1 MNTSNSQSKHSFP
14 LTLLQN
20 PNDCENQVSQHEVAE
35 KEGIIRTTLKGC
47 GINIESIEAKPGP
60 SFTFFKVKLSPLTR
74 MSVISDLANDPP
86 LEFASRDARIII
98 QAEEKTICIEM
109 PNEHQRTV
117 FLKDV
122 LQSMSAEA
130 PSSVLPCAIG
140 ESIDGHFYFDL
151 AQAHHVLV
159 AGATGGGKSVCL
171 HSIIL
176 SLLYSKHA
184 DELQFV
190 FIDPKKV
197 ELGAYNRIGNYLA
210 ELKNTQRKVV
220 LDTHEAMSVLDALDA
235 EMDDR
240 FRLLHET
247 HAKNIAEY
255 NNQPG
260 HGHLPFIVVVID
272 EFADLAIFE
281 GEAFDSKIRVLSS
294 IAHQV
299 GIHFVLSTQRPTV
312 NIINGSIKANFP
324 TRIAFRVVD
333 EWDSFTILDRKG
345 ASQLHC
351 VGDMLFSE
359 GESLIRL
366 RGTFVT
372 DDEIKAVTEYISDHE
387 SN

>member
-1 MNTSNSQSKHSFP
+1 MNDKLQNEHSFP
-14 LTLLQN
+14 LTLLQK
-20 PNDCENQVSQHEVAE
+20 PNDCENQVSQHEIAE

-47 GINIESIEAKPGP
+47 CINIESVEAKPGP
-60 SFTFFKVKLSPLTR
+60 SFTLFKVKPSPLTR
-74 MSVISDLANDPP
+74 LSVITKLANDPP
-86 LEFASRDARIII
+86 LEFASCDARIIVNV
-98 QAEEKTICIEM
+98 EEKTICIEM
-109 PNEHQRTV
+109 PNEHQKTV
-117 FLKDV
+117 FLKDA
-122 LQSMSAEA
+122 LQSMPDEA
-130 PSSVLPCAIG
+130 SSGVLPCAIG
-140 ESIDGHFYFDL
+140 ESIDSHFYFDL
-151 AQAHHVLV
+151 SQAHHVLI

-176 SLLYSKHA
+176 SLLYSKRP

-197 ELGAYNRIGNYLA
+197 EFGVYNQIGKYLA
-210 ELKNTQRKVV
+210 ELKGTQRNVV
-220 LDTHEAMSVLDALDA
+220 LDTHEAMAVLDTLDA
-235 EMDDR
+235 EMDNR

-247 HAKNIAEY
+247 QTKNIAEY

-260 HGHLPFIVVVID
+260 HGRMPYIVVVMD

-281 GEAFDSKIRVLSS
+281 GEAFDSIIRVLSS
-294 IAHQV
+294 IAHHV
-299 GIHFVLSTQRPTV
+299 GIHFILSTQRPSP
-312 NIINGSIKANFP
+312 NIITGSIKANFP

-333 EWDSFTILDRKG
+333 DFDSYTILDRKG

-359 GESLIRL
+359 GESLIRM
-366 RGTFVT
+366 RGTFVS

>member
-1 MNTSNSQSKHSFP
+1 MNTNDSQNEYSFP

-20 PNDCENQVSQHEVAE
+20 PNDCENQVSQHEIAE
-35 KEGIIRTTLKGC
+35 KEGIIRTTLKGY
-47 GINIESIEAKPGP
+47 GINIESIKAKPGP

-86 LEFASRDARIII
+86 LEFASRDARINI
-98 QAEEKTICIEM
+98 QVEEKTICIEM

-117 FLKDV
+117 FLKDA
-122 LQSMSAEA
+122 LQSMPAVA
-130 PSSVLPCAIG
+130 PSGILPCVIG
-140 ESIDGHFYFDL
+140 ESVDGHFFFDL

-176 SLLYSKHA
+176 SLLYSKHP

-210 ELKNTQRKVV
+210 ELKNTQGKVV
-220 LDTHEAMSVLDALDA
+220 LDTHEAMAVLDALDA
-235 EMDDR
+235 ELDNR

-247 HAKNIAEY
+247 HAKNIDEY

-312 NIINGSIKANFP
+312 NIITGFIKANFP
-324 TRIAFRVVD
+324 TRIAFRVAD
-333 EWDSFTILDRKG
+333 EWDSYTILDRKG

-366 RGTFVT
+366 RGTFVS
-372 DDEIKAVTEYISDHE
+372 DEEIKAVTEYISNHE
-387 SN
+387 NE

>member
-1 MNTSNSQSKHSFP
+1 MNDKLQNEHSFT
-14 LTLLQN
+14 LTLLQK
-20 PNDCENQVSQHEVAE
+20 PNDCENQVSQHEIAE

-47 GINIESIEAKPGP
+47 CINIESVEAKPGP
-60 SFTFFKVKLSPLTR
+60 SFTLFKVKPSPLTR
-74 MSVISDLANDPP
+74 LSVITKLANDPP
-86 LEFASRDARIII
+86 LEFASRDARIIVNV
-98 QAEEKTICIEM
+98 EEKTICIEM
-109 PNEHQRTV
+109 PNEHQKTV
-117 FLKDV
+117 FLKDA
-122 LQSMSAEA
+122 LQSMPDEA
-130 PSSVLPCAIG
+130 SSGVLPCAIG
-140 ESIDGHFYFDL
+140 ESIDSHFYFDL
-151 AQAHHVLV
+151 SQAHHVLI

-176 SLLYSKHA
+176 SLLYSKRP

-197 ELGAYNRIGNYLA
+197 ELGVYNQIGKYLA
-210 ELKNTQRKVV
+210 ELKGTQRNVV
-220 LDTHEAMSVLDALDA
+220 LDTHEAMAVLDTLDA
-235 EMDDR
+235 EMNNR

-247 HAKNIAEY
+247 QTKNIAEY

-260 HGHLPFIVVVID
+260 HGRMPYIVVVMD

-281 GEAFDSKIRVLSS
+281 GEAFDSIIRVLSS
-294 IAHQV
+294 IAHHV
-299 GIHFVLSTQRPTV
+299 GIHFILSTQRPSP
-312 NIINGSIKANFP
+312 NIITGSIKANFP

-333 EWDSFTILDRKG
+333 DFDSYTILDRKG

-359 GESLIRL
+359 GESLIRM
-366 RGTFVT
+366 RGTFVS